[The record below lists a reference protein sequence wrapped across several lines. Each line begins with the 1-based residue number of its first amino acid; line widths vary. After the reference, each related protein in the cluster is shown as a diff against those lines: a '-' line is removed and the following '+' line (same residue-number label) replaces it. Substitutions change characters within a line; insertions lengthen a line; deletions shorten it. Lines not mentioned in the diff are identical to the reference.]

1 MKYLDFRSPV
11 CLLVFLGLASDVS
24 ADSTWTCQ
32 RAGLTRHVVV
42 FYPQAPARLPC
53 KVFYSKPNEN
63 VLPRALW
70 ESQNTQDYC
79 ERKAEEFI
87 EKLNS
92 SGWHCF
98 IGEVEN

>member
-24 ADSTWTCQ
+24 ADSSWTC
-32 RAGLTRHVVV
+32 RGAGLTRNVVV

-79 ERKAEEFI
+79 ERKAKEFI
-87 EKLNS
+87 EKLGS
-92 SGWHCF
+92 SGWRCTSNDT
-98 IGEVEN
+98 EN